1 MALGF
6 TVAAITSS
14 KVLPDKSLSRSST
27 PAVRTAQFGD
37 GYQQRVA
44 DGLNSLKESYTV
56 SFANRGKIVADDIV
70 AFFTTNKGVT
80 SFNFTVPDT
89 NSTSSATATTTGA
102 PGSTTT
108 ISLTSSTNNLD
119 ITQGATVVGQSVT
132 VVSISGTT
140 LELSGAKNFSSG
152 TALTFTNPN
161 EKTVKVVC
169 SKWNQTYT
177 ELLGSSVT
185 ATFDRVYE
193 P

>member
-1 MALGF
+1 MSLGF
-6 TVAAITSS
+6 IVPAITNS

-44 DGLNSLKESYTV
+44 DGLNSIAESYSV
-56 SFANRGKIVADDIV
+56 SFANRGKSVADDII
-70 AFFTTNKGVT
+70 
-80 SFNFTVPDT
+80 SFIV
-89 NSTSSATATTTGA
+89 
-102 PGSTTT
+102 
-108 ISLTSSTNNLD
+108 
-119 ITQGATVVGQSVT
+119 
-132 VVSISGTT
+132 GTT
-140 LELSGAKNFSSG
+140 LELSGAKNFTTG

-169 SKWNQTYT
+169 ATWQQTYT

>member
-1 MALGF
+1 MSLGF
-6 TVAAITSS
+6 IVPAITNS

-44 DGLNSLKESYTV
+44 DGLNSIAESYSV
-56 SFANRGKIVADDIV
+56 SFANRGKSVADDIIS
-70 AFFTTNKGVT
+70 FFTANKGVT
-80 SFNFTVPDT
+80 SFNFTLPDT

-119 ITQGATVVGQSVT
+119 ITPGATVLGQSVS
-132 VVSISGTT
+132 VVSIVGTT
-140 LELSGAKNFSSG
+140 LELSGAKNFTTG

-169 SKWNQTYT
+169 ATWQQTYT

-185 ATFDRVYE
+185 ATFNRVYE